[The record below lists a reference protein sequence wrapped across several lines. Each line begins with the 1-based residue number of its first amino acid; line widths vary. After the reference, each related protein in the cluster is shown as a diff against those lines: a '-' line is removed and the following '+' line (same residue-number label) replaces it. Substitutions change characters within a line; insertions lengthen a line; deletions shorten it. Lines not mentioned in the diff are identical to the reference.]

1 MNISVRA
8 LFLPLALLAAPVAA
22 SAQAPLV
29 TDEALSSVPTPAPA
43 GQFRATPATVAAP
56 ASVAGPVAEVQ
67 PVALK
72 ARNAP
77 VPAPKAPRRGDSSNN
92 RALMVV
98 GAVGLVVGAVI
109 GGDEGTIVMLGSAGV
124 GLLGLYRFL
133 N

>member
-1 MNISVRA
+1 MVFSVRT
-8 LFLPLALLAAPVAA
+8 LLLPALLLAVPTVA

-29 TDEALSSVPTPAPA
+29 TDQTPSSVVASTPAPV
-43 GQFRATPATVAAP
+43 TSAAP
-56 ASVAGPVAEVQ
+56 APTAAAVTAAGPVAEVQ

-77 VPAPKAPRRGDSSNN
+77 VPAPKAPRGDSSNN
-92 RALMVV
+92 RALMIV

-133 N
+133 Q